1 MACRSLQMDIQ
12 VSISFILLY
21 FILGNSGLISTVTFV
36 AMLLY
41 NFVRLI
47 TLLMLSK
54 EVMWKL

>member
-54 EVMWKL
+54 EVIWKL